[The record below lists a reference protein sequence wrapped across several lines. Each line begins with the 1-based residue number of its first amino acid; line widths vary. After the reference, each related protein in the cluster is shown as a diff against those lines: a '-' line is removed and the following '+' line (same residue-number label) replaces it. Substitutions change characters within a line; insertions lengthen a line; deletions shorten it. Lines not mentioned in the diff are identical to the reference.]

1 MTNDLTTL
9 SEQDTTRLIKA
20 IAEGNPQSSAELAAL
35 AEMSEPQAIAFTGLH
50 SDAIDAEATRARLNG
65 KANVAKAHRIVGK
78 ALDKINAGLEGID
91 AFDAAEL
98 MKPALRVLEASEK
111 ARLAERDDTA
121 RLPVFHITINK
132 GAMQMHAVDP
142 DTMQIIDDISPKAL
156 RDDL

>member
-1 MTNDLTTL
+1 MNDLTTIPTDPETL
-9 SEQDTTRLIKA
+9 RLIKA
-20 IAEGNPQSSAELAAL
+20 IAEGAPQSPAELAAL
-35 AEMSEPQAIAFTGLH
+35 AECSEALATAFAVLH

-132 GAMQMHAVDP
+132 GAMQMHAVDL

-156 RDDL
+156 RGDL